1 MPPAATQRPMHTAW
15 MLPNA
20 YLTHAYTYVYRI
32 ESNENICITVEMAE
46 SKPNH
51 GDDDDDYL
59 HERREDQQL
68 RAIREILPTLYSMQ
82 IECALFF
89 SSSTHMQ

>member
-1 MPPAATQRPMHTAW
+1 MHTAW

-20 YLTHAYTYVYRI
+20 YLKHAYIYVCRI
-32 ESNENICITVEMAE
+32 ESNENICITVEMAK
-46 SKPNH
+46 SNPDH
-51 GDDDDDYL
+51 DDFL
-59 HERREDQQL
+59 HKRREHQQL

-89 SSSTHMQ
+89 SSSKHMHMQ